1 MPLGCFWCSCLAR
14 LEPEL
19 THVPLEAGEMPSQ
32 FYLKVHGAA
41 VAFMLKESCVF
52 CCSFCWEEAL
62 PCSRDSP
69 KLATTSRMAASFPRP
84 QGTFPL

>member
-1 MPLGCFWCSCLAR
+1 
-14 LEPEL
+14 
-19 THVPLEAGEMPSQ
+19 MPSQ

-84 QGTFPL
+84 QGRCLRAPSLCSPSISHSDTF

>member
-1 MPLGCFWCSCLAR
+1 MPPGCFWCSHLAR

-19 THVPLEAGEMPSQ
+19 THVPSEAGEMPSQ

-41 VAFMLKESCVF
+41 VAFVLKESCVF
-52 CCSFCWEEAL
+52 CCSFRWEEAL

-69 KLATTSRMAASFPRP
+69 KLATTSGMAASFPRP